1 MSETA
6 QILDEPMSTVRYWS
20 DKFERF
26 VKTDRSGKGN
36 RRFTPDGVEVL
47 KHIKHL
53 TEVEGMTLEGVAK
66 ELREGRRSVTADV
79 RVLEALKDIRA
90 QLVEIKK
97 LV

>member
-6 QILDEPMSTVRYWS
+6 QILQEPSSTVRYWA
-20 DKFERF
+20 DKFEHF
-26 VKTDRSGKGN
+26 VKPDRTNKGN
-36 RRFTPDGVEVL
+36 RRFTPDGLEVL

-53 TEVEGMTLEGVAK
+53 TEVEGMTLEGVAR
-66 ELREGRRSVTADV
+66 ELRDGRRTVTSDV

-90 QLVEIKK
+90 RLVEIKK